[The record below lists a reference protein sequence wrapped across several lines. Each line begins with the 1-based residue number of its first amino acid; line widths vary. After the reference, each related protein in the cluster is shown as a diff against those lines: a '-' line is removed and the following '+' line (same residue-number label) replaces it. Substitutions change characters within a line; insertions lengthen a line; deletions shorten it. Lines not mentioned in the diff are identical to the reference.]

1 MKKLLIASLLATSTL
16 TNASDIVL
24 SKGIKSKLRDNIERD
39 LSALDNL
46 KFKQPSPESLKTM
59 GLESLTAQT
68 ASKWLEKRVNYVVDE
83 NAVSVL
89 KLLIKKVIFVERE
102 GVTFPNAHVV
112 PYALDPV
119 NKRPAVTPAVLPDIP
134 ALWPVIEDQPVVTD
148 KKDSDEE
155 KGFVVMSNIG
165 AALYMGGKQQN
176 QVYGM
181 KISRGLLKS
190 PLKAIAESPRVGI
203 IQIGEGLFMEELTL
217 NNKNPA
223 SIANSI
229 NRLATFFHEARHSDG
244 NGSSLGFAHSN
255 CPPGHD
261 YAGAAA
267 CDENLNGPYT
277 VGATMALEMLKGCE
291 DSCTEREKEIL
302 KLVVLDSQNRIMKT
316 TYKGTPATA
325 WDDAPESL

>member
-1 MKKLLIASLLATSTL
+1 MKKLLIASLLATTTL

-46 KFKQPSPESLKTM
+46 KFKQANPESLKVM
-59 GLESLTAQT
+59 GLTSLSAQS
-68 ASKWLEKRVNYVVDE
+68 ASKWLEQRVNYVVDE
-83 NAVSVL
+83 NAISVL

-102 GVTFPNAHVV
+102 GVTFPNAHVI

-119 NKRPAVTPAVLPDIP
+119 NKIP
-134 ALWPVIEDQPVVTD
+134 AQTAITDVPGLWPEIEKDGVVTD
-148 KKDSDEE
+148 KKDSDDEE

-181 KISRGLLKS
+181 KISRGLFKS
-190 PLKAIAESPRVGI
+190 PLKALAESPRVGI
-203 IQIGEGLFMEELTL
+203 IQIGEGLFMKELTL
-217 NNKNPA
+217 NNQNPN
-223 SIANSI
+223 SVANSI

-255 CPPGHD
+255 CPTGHD
-261 YAGAAA
+261 YAGSAA

-291 DSCTEREKEIL
+291 DSCTEREKEML
-302 KLVVLDSQNRIMKT
+302 KLVVLDSKNRIMTKT
-316 TYKGTPATA
+316 HKGSPAIF
-325 WDDAPESL
+325 WDGTPESL

>member
-1 MKKLLIASLLATSTL
+1 MKKLLIASLLATTTL

-39 LSALDNL
+39 LNALDNL
-46 KFKQPSPESLKTM
+46 KFKDASPESLKTM
-59 GLESLTAQT
+59 GLSNLSAQT
-68 ASKWLEKRVNYVVDE
+68 ASKWLGDRVNYVVDE
-83 NAVSVL
+83 NAISVL
-89 KLLIKKVIFVERE
+89 KLLLKKVIFVERE
-102 GVTFPNAHVV
+102 GVTFPNANVV

-119 NKRPAVTPAVLPDIP
+119 NKRPAAVLPEVP
-134 ALWPVIEDQPVVTD
+134 TLWPEAVAD
-148 KKDSDEE
+148 KKESDDEE
-155 KGFVVMSNIG
+155 KGFVVMSNVG
-165 AALYMGGKQQN
+165 AALYMGGKQSN

-181 KISRGLLKS
+181 KVSRGLLKS

-203 IQIGEGLFMEELTL
+203 IQIGEGLFMKELTL
-217 NNKNPA
+217 NNQNPA

-244 NGSSLGFAHSN
+244 NGTSLGFAHSN

-261 YAGAAA
+261 YSGAAA

-277 VGATMALEMLKGCE
+277 VGATMALEMLKGCQ
-291 DSCTEREKEIL
+291 DTCTEREKEIL
-302 KLVVLDSQNRIMKT
+302 KLVILDSQSRVMKT
-316 TYKGTPATA
+316 TYKGTPATV